1 MAKALNSRFYKTVS
15 TAKEDGGYIV
25 LLDQYRLK
33 TPGKKTLLLPRE
45 NLAQLIANEWEAQ
58 GEKVDP
64 STMPVTRLLNV
75 AIERT
80 PARRAELIAEARKY
94 ASTDQLCYRSAQT
107 RLYFEYQAEHWDPV
121 LDWAAGKG
129 AALKTTESLA
139 ALEQDAT
146 SLDAVAAY
154 AAGLDDIAL
163 TLFVHLT
170 SSFGS
175 AVLAMAV
182 HEFHLDAVKAYSLSR
197 LDEIWQIKQ
206 WGQDELAAERTD
218 MIEAEIVALCAVLET

>member
-1 MAKALNSRFYKTVS
+1 MAKTLNSRFYKTVS
-15 TAKEDGGYIV
+15 TAKEEGGYAV
-25 LLDQYRLK
+25 MLDQYRLK
-33 TPGKKTLLLPRE
+33 TPGKMTLLLPSQH
-45 NLAQLIANEWEAQ
+45 LAQLTADEWQAQ
-58 GEKVDP
+58 GEKIDP

-80 PARRAELIAEARKY
+80 PARRDELIAEARKY

-107 RLYFEYQAEHWDPV
+107 RLFFEYQAKHWDPV

-129 AALKTTESLA
+129 VALKTTESLV
-139 ALEQDAT
+139 ALEQEVA

-154 AAGLDDIAL
+154 ASGLDDIGL

-170 SSFGS
+170 ASFGS
-175 AVLAMAV
+175 TVLAMAV
-182 HEFHLDAVKAYSLSR
+182 HENYLSAAKAYELSR

-206 WGQDELAAERTD
+206 WGQDKEAQERTES
-218 MIEAEIVALCAVLET
+218 IETEIIALCAILEN